1 MHSEI
6 NPKCPVCGGDE
17 DKCFCDDEC
26 ESCGA

>member
-1 MHSEI
+1 MR